1 MPRVELTDRYVSS
14 AKTGDYF
21 DAKTPGLNLRVT
33 PNGVRSW
40 FIVFTAPKDGKRA
53 RATLGRY
60 PQTSLARARAKAGE
74 ARSYL
79 EEGQDPRD
87 AFAAEAGTMTVR
99 ALIASFLSKYVR
111 PNLRS
116 AKAIER
122 RFSKNVTPLIG
133 NIRLADLHK
142 REINRAIDPILER
155 GKPIEA
161 TRCFQ
166 DLRAMFRWA
175 VARGDLDSNPMEG
188 MRMPAVSAPRERVLS
203 DTEIAKLWNGLPTT
217 MRGSPSCQRIIKL
230 LLLTAQRVGEVSGI
244 RLDELDLKTR
254 TWIIPA
260 ARSKNKHAH
269 TVPLSD
275 AAVDVIEEALPEA
288 RCQILFPDDV
298 GKGSLRADAVSKT
311 ITKAR
316 ERVGIEHWTAHDLRR
331 TVVTGMALLGVAPI
345 VLGHVINH
353 RSVTKAG
360 VTLAVYA
367 HYDYAKEK
375 RHALDL
381 WAERLTGIVDGA
393 SPKIMPLRG
402 AR

>member
-1 MPRVELTDRYVSS
+1 
-14 AKTGDYF
+14 
-21 DAKTPGLNLRVT
+21 VT
-33 PNGVRSW
+33 PKGVRSW

-60 PQTSLARARAKAGE
+60 PHTSLAKARTKAGE

-99 ALIASFLSKYVR
+99 ALITSYLAKHVR

-116 AKAIER
+116 KKAIER
-122 RFSKNVTPLIG
+122 RFTKNVTPIIG
-133 NIRLADLHK
+133 NLRLADLHK
-142 REINRAIDPILER
+142 REVNRVIDPILER
-155 GKPIEA
+155 GRPIEA

-188 MRMPAVSAPRERVLS
+188 MRMPAISAPRERVLS
-203 DTEIAKLWNGLPTT
+203 EDDIAKLWNGLPTT
-217 MRGSPSCQRIIKL
+217 MKGSPSCQRIIKL
-230 LLLTAQRVGEVSGI
+230 CLLTAQRVGEVSGI
-244 RLDELDLKTR
+244 RLDELDLRAR
-254 TWIIPA
+254 TWMIPA

-275 AAVDVIEEALPEA
+275 AAVGIIEESRADA
-288 RCQILFPDDV
+288 RGQFLFPDDV

-311 ITKAR
+311 ITKAQ

-331 TVVTGMALLGVAPI
+331 TAVTGMAQLGVAPI

-360 VTLAVYA
+360 VTLAVHA
-367 HYDYAKEK
+367 HYDYGKEK
-375 RHALDL
+375 REALDL
-381 WAERLTGIVDGA
+381 WADRLAGIVASGA
-393 SPKIMPLRG
+393 AVIPMRR
-402 AR
+402 A